1 MPFAAPATTLTNRAM
16 QPAAAN
22 ERWIPAPHP
31 GRHALHEGGEGIV
44 NLWCLVDA
52 RNRILDKIAVK
63 QVHPG
68 ALNYNDAT
76 NWLNG
81 TVGGTP
87 REVSMA
93 NAVWTAL
100 PLGDRQHVVQCLG
113 FGDVQGQGKWR
124 YRTYSEYAGQTNL
137 LARIAAQNPRTKGLN
152 KDGQQL
158 FPEPFLWMF
167 FESLVKVA
175 LAMEQVGNGVY
186 HGDLQAQNILFS
198 DNDPNRFAM
207 YP

>member
-1 MPFAAPATTLTNRAM
+1 MRSM
-16 QPAAAN
+16 K
-22 ERWIPAPHP
+22 E
-31 GRHALHEGGEGIV
+31 GEGIV

-100 PLGDRQHVVQCLG
+100 PPGDRQHVVQCLG

-158 FPEPFLWMF
+158 FPEPFLWMVSQ
-167 FESLVKVA
+167 SLS
-175 LAMEQVGNGVY
+175 LW
-186 HGDLQAQNILFS
+186 
-198 DNDPNRFAM
+198 
-207 YP
+207 